1 MYAVWLPILGIDSK
15 ASLPMATKRFSDP
28 RVHQY
33 WDAKAELSR
42 AYQPVFK
49 TDETVWDV
57 YMLYER
63 NAEWKDSPPPP
74 VYFMD
79 KIGLEGGKPLDGAEL
94 AKQLEALRKTPS
106 K

>member
-15 ASLPMATKRFSDP
+15 ASLPTATKRLSDS

-33 WDAKAELSR
+33 WDAKAGLSR
-42 AYQPVFK
+42 AFQPVLK
-49 TDETVWDV
+49 TNETVWDI
-57 YMLYER
+57 YLLYDR
-63 NAEWKDSPPPP
+63 NAEWKDIPPTP

-79 KIGLEGGKPLDGAEL
+79 KIGLQGGRPLDGAEL
-94 AKQLEALRKTPS
+94 AKQLEALRTTPA